1 MTTSTQSQSLQAS
14 LAAPSSLPGLGAARR
29 GAGAATGAAA
39 EQWQSREEQTGRCSP
54 SAQEQ
59 EQQEG
64 ECNTVPVAEVHQHT
78 TTLSHEDSE
87 VARPRRSSFDGRDS
101 ASYRGSAESVP
112 KGLHR
117 IGKSVLRGIVSRLC
131 NKQYFRDWSLCDSE
145 FYPSQSATLM
155 RINKIFAATLYI
167 FFAQLLPALTFG
179 FFTQEATN
187 GEMGVIETILS
198 MAIGGSLFAL
208 FAGQPMV
215 VVGVTVS
222 VWCVREGV
230 GVPSISVS
238 L

>member
-1 MTTSTQSQSLQAS
+1 MESNR
-14 LAAPSSLPGLGAARR
+14 AA
-29 GAGAATGAAA
+29 GAG
-39 EQWQSREEQTGRCSP
+39 
-54 SAQEQ
+54 
-59 EQQEG
+59 G
-64 ECNTVPVAEVHQHT
+64 ECNTVPVA
-78 TTLSHEDSE
+78 
-87 VARPRRSSFDGRDS
+87 
-101 ASYRGSAESVP
+101 YRGSAESVP

-117 IGKSVLRGIVSRLC
+117 IGKSVLRGIVSRLY

-145 FYPSQSATLM
+145 FYHTQSATLM

-179 FFTQEATN
+179 FFTQEATK

-222 VWCVREGV
+222 VWCVRG
-230 GVPSISVS
+230 GRGGGTFHLCLTLS
-238 L
+238 LSPPPLSTHLLPF